1 MKITAPI
8 VALHLRDQDDLPGNV
23 VVVGGNLV
31 FDFALSEYLMHAV
44 LLKFGTG
51 LIAWSPS
58 TMEGLSIDWLLK
70 LVLARGHINFNQA
83 IDH

>member
-1 MKITAPI
+1 MALFQAHRCRRMKITAPI

-58 TMEGLSIDWLLK
+58 TMEGL
-70 LVLARGHINFNQA
+70 R
-83 IDH
+83 